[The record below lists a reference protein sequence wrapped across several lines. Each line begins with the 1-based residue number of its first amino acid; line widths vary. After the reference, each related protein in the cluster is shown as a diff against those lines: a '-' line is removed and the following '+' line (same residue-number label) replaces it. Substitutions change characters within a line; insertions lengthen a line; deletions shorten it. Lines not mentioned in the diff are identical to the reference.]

1 MLISGQQLPASPCF
15 TQSSEGRPNE
25 GLCAELEVGEKKPAV
40 VFSIPTV
47 GEPASCPPHLSF
59 PSSMIDFLAEHIE
72 GQNKDLFMLLLQLGV
87 ATWQY
92 SGQRGRSRSIMWPV
106 SRTFFLP
113 LSLPP
118 CYCLELG
125 CDGSQG
131 KGLNVGMRERKAG
144 RTWVPKDLGD
154 PMAKSALAM
163 CLETRTWE
171 KTKNLVLGILCLLLL
186 AAKLN
191 PNLFT
196 HKTTGLLILLQ
207 LSPSA
212 LSNLTWGTGKKRR
225 TTTNNTFEEK

>member
-40 VFSIPTV
+40 VFSIPTM
-47 GEPASCPPHLSF
+47 GEPASCLPHLSF

-72 GQNKDLFMLLLQLGV
+72 GQNKELFMLLLQLCV
-87 ATWQY
+87 ATWRY

-113 LSLPP
+113 VSLPP

-131 KGLNVGMRERKAG
+131 KGLTVRMRERKAG
-144 RTWVPKDLGD
+144 RTWVPKYLGD
-154 PMAKSALAM
+154 PMAKPALAM
-163 CLETRTWE
+163 CLETRTWQKNK

-191 PNLFT
+191 PN
-196 HKTTGLLILLQ
+196 
-207 LSPSA
+207 
-212 LSNLTWGTGKKRR
+212 
-225 TTTNNTFEEK
+225 